1 MYLHLNR
8 NTSVPAGEIV
18 AIVNVPPSGSKA
30 VCRGLSLPVTAVD
43 GVPEPEWRC
52 LVITQGRVFAL
63 AVTGKTILR
72 RYQKCFCLPQ
82 EGAHVFK
89 NV

>member
-8 NTSVPAGEIV
+8 NTSVSAADLV
-18 AIVNVPPSGSKA
+18 AIVNVPASGGA
-30 VCRGLSLPVTAVD
+30 ACAHLHLPLTAVD
-43 GVPEPEWRC
+43 EVPEEEWRC
-52 LVITQGRVFAL
+52 LVITKSRVFAL
-63 AVTGKTILR
+63 AVTGETILR
-72 RYQKCFCLPQ
+72 RYQKCLCLPQ